1 MRAARLRR
9 RQTRDRGPEDAG
21 RFDLAQRH
29 LVRRH
34 QQVGSLGVAVEV
46 ERKIVGRKHLA
57 ERHRRGQRGDA
68 GDERVVHAESSQLT
82 VHEPPEGVLAGA
94 GDDGRAAPVTGC
106 GDGDIGRTATEELAE
121 GLDVLQAHA
130 DLMRID
136 VDPDAS
142 DGDDVE
148 SASRVRHETP
158 SASLS
163 HVPATAHPALWHST
177 CQEFVRT

>member
-1 MRAARLRR
+1 MAITSQSKTFHTL
-9 RQTRDRGPEDAG
+9 GI
-21 RFDLAQRH
+21 
-29 LVRRH
+29 
-34 QQVGSLGVAVEV
+34 LGVIFGIIMAVIALLTIVTEV
-46 ERKIVGRKHLA
+46 GVDL
-57 ERHRRGQRGDA
+57 GDNDLEKA
-68 GDERVVHAESSQLT
+68 AVLIKMTTMGVN
-82 VHEPPEGVLAGA
+82 GVL
-94 GDDGRAAPVTGC
+94 
-106 GDGDIGRTATEELAE
+106 L
-121 GLDVLQAHA
+121 AHA

-136 VDPDAS
+136 VDHDAS